1 MCSRLDYSMRRSIM
15 NRVIMS
21 ALVVASLAPL
31 PGSTLLQLSLND
43 MILKSTTIVH
53 ATVQASYS
61 DVRGSVIYTHYQ
73 VQVTKSYKGAVVSTL
88 DLAVPG
94 GVLNGAQQS
103 VAGAPSLTAG
113 QDYFMFLWTSKNG
126 LTQIIGLSQ
135 GLFQVITNSSGQ
147 VIVSRAGASERMLNS
162 SGQIITDLNIQM
174 PLTQMVN
181 RIQNVLAG
189 GTGQ

>member
-1 MCSRLDYSMRRSIM
+1 MHGLIINRLIM
-15 NRVIMS
+15 NRLIRS
-21 ALVVASLAPL
+21 AVVVAACLAPL

-43 MILKSTTIVH
+43 LITKSTMIVH
-53 ATVQASYS
+53 GTVEPTYS

-73 VQVTKSYKGAVVSTL
+73 VQVTKCYKGATVGTL

-94 GVLNGAQQS
+94 GMLNGARQS
-103 VAGAPSLTAG
+103 VAGAPALAAG
-113 QDYFMFLWTSKNG
+113 QDYFMFLWTSKTG
-126 LTQIIGLSQ
+126 LTQVIGLSQ

-147 VIVSRAGASERMLNS
+147 LIVSRAAASERMLDS

-174 PLTQMVN
+174 PLTQMAK
-181 RIQNVLAG
+181 RIQTVLEG